1 MSAFCLQKHSP
12 PLRVLN
18 HFSRSLFMCHLLWF
32 RPFSFVFKLDAKIKL
47 LPVLFTEI
55 ALRVGGSN
63 LKKLPKANSTKIVLL
78 KEILLWLD
86 PRGKT
91 LERSTSYS
99 FQ

>member
-18 HFSRSLFMCHLLWF
+18 HFSRSLFMCHPLWF

-63 LKKLPKANSTKIVLL
+63 LKKTAQSKQHKNSII
-78 KEILLWLD
+78 EGNIAMA
-86 PRGKT
+86 
-91 LERSTSYS
+91 RSTW
-99 FQ
+99 QNIRKINVL

>member
-1 MSAFCLQKHSP
+1 
-12 PLRVLN
+12 
-18 HFSRSLFMCHLLWF
+18 MCHPLWF
-32 RPFSFVFKLDAKIKL
+32 RPFSFVFKLDTKIKL

-55 ALRVGGSN
+55 ALGVGGSN

-78 KEILLWLD
+78 KEILLWPD

-99 FQ
+99 FFNR